1 MNTSSGIA
9 DKNVNIAM
17 RQAALRRNLG
27 TAAVL
32 ALAVSGGPFGM
43 GWLAATTGSSFL
55 LLMLVRL
62 GQIRTDKPELKEF

>member
-1 MNTSSGIA
+1 
-9 DKNVNIAM
+9 
-17 RQAALRRNLG
+17 
-27 TAAVL
+27 
-32 ALAVSGGPFGM
+32 M